1 MQPHLI
7 DHQSLEKIKTILI
20 YLGLL
25 AAAFFSMQFVGSFTA
40 PQKELKLYED
50 KINLALRRTGH
61 HLLKSVGDSNTEI
74 PPVERVGDKTWRLQ
88 LNHNFHYT
96 SLPAMLHQSMK
107 QYGIDV
113 PYEVAVKRCDN
124 KKIQLGYHL
133 NDYLKAGVVPC
144 QDRSET
150 MNCQFIEVS
159 FTTNAATTRSPWFYM
174 WALLTPF
181 AYFLWT
187 RFQKRQ
193 TNKRTIPSAIPVE
206 MVAVDREPLLQFGA
220 FKLDFTGQKLLFGEI
235 IYSLTYR
242 EAKLL
247 HLFVTH
253 ANQILERS
261 VIIEKVWADEGV
273 LVGRSVD
280 MFVSR
285 LRKMLKEDPT
295 VQIVAVHGIGYR
307 LEILGQNDSIND

>member
-1 MQPHLI
+1 MEI
-7 DHQSLEKIKTILI
+7 IKTLLI
-20 YLGLL
+20 YVGLL
-25 AAAFFSMQFVGSFTA
+25 AAALFSMQYVGSLQNTVA
-40 PQKELKLYED
+40 EPKKD

-61 HLLKSVGDSNTEI
+61 LLLKAKGDTTTAI
-74 PPVERVGDKTWRLQ
+74 PPVEEIKNGVWRLK
-88 LNHNFHYT
+88 LNQHFAYKD
-96 SLPAMLHQSMK
+96 LPEILHASFTMH
-107 QYGIDV
+107 GIQRNYD
-113 PYEVAVKRCDN
+113 VAVIRCDDN
-124 KKIQLGYHL
+124 KIQAGYNL
-133 NDYLKAGVVPC
+133 NDYLVNKEVPC
-144 QDRSET
+144 QERET
-150 MNCQFIEVS
+150 NNNCQYIEVS
-159 FTTNAATTRSPWFYM
+159 FQKGQASLSSPYQYL

-193 TNKRTIPSAIPVE
+193 TNKRTIPNAIPVE
-206 MVAVDREPLLQFGA
+206 MVAADREPLLQFGA
-220 FKLDFTGQKLLFGEI
+220 FKLDFTGQKLLYGDTVH
-235 IYSLTYR
+235 SLTYR

-261 VIIEKVWADEGV
+261 IIIEKVWADEGV

-285 LRKMLKEDPT
+285 LRKMLKEDAT